1 MQPLYLYFYLF
12 IYFSLYIL
20 NVIRAPGF
28 STRAAAAPG
37 VECIAFGLQTPLF
50 AVWIL
55 QKQSPRSVRTQWRY
69 RRGVPHSPRLPCSE
83 ELGRGGLNH
92 NRPPLYRL
100 HPTRCLRSGTTA
112 CPRNMPELWSM
123 ESSLDQGLLHP
134 AAPLGTFLLHNQL
147 QRQSPGGSHGDQAQT
162 LISLSI
168 NNADKRHTPPS
179 DASDPCSQGSY

>member
-1 MQPLYLYFYLF
+1 M
-12 IYFSLYIL
+12 
-20 NVIRAPGF
+20 
-28 STRAAAAPG
+28 
-37 VECIAFGLQTPLF
+37 
-50 AVWIL
+50 
-55 QKQSPRSVRTQWRY
+55 
-69 RRGVPHSPRLPCSE
+69 PHSPRLPCSE

-112 CPRNMPELWSM
+112 CPWNMPELWSM

-179 DASDPCSQGSY
+179 DPRTHAHKAAINQSPSCLAPGSVSCKGPSEIAQDNFRSAGINPHRSAVVSFPVTTEQTCGSLL